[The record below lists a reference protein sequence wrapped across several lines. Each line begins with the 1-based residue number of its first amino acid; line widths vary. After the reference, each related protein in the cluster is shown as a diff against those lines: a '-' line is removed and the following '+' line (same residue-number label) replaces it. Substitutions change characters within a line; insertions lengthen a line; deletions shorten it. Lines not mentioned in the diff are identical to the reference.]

1 MKSSNTWKKEELSDR
16 NIVID
21 IQYRKTANWKVL
33 DFITNNNQMQLLY
46 LCAHGYEMK
55 EAHQTKK
62 LKN

>member
-1 MKSSNTWKKEELSDR
+1 MKSSNTWKKGKLSDR

-21 IQYRKTANWKVL
+21 IQNRKTTNWKVL

-55 EAHQTKK
+55 EAHRTKK